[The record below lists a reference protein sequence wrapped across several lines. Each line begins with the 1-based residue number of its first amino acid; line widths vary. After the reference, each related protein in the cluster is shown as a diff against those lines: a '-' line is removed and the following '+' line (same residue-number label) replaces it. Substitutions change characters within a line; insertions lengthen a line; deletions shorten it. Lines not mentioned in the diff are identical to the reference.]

1 MALINISELH
11 PGVRQLTFNR
21 PDKLNALS
29 TPLMAEFDAALDSA
43 AEDPSVRVLVLR
55 GAGGKA
61 FVAGADIAEYQGDK
75 RAEFIAYQMN
85 SRRVFDKLE
94 CLPKPVIGAID
105 GFALG
110 GGLEIALCC
119 DILLVSEVAQLGL
132 PEGRLGLS
140 PGGGGTQRLVRAV
153 GKYAASELML
163 AGWRMS
169 GQRAFELGVAAE
181 VTDDLDTAVLQRAR
195 GCLKIAPLA
204 QAEMKR
210 LMREGL
216 DAPIET
222 AKSYEQEVLFR
233 LYSTADGQEGIDAFL
248 EKRAP
253 EFRGMRMEFDGK
265 TAIVTGGSDGIG
277 RACAERLHQE
287 GASVVIADIDV
298 EQGSALAGMLGDRA
312 IFVETDMR
320 DLAAVQAMAD
330 AAVAQFGG
338 IDVLVNNA
346 ARAISGLVDE
356 IDEDNWSTVID
367 INLSGYWRAMRVSVP
382 EMRKRGGGLL

>member
-1 MALINISELH
+1 MALIEISELH
-11 PGVRQLTFNR
+11 AGVRQLLFNR

-29 TPLMAEFDAALDSA
+29 TLLMEEFDAALDA
-43 AEDPSVRVLVLR
+43 AATDPAVRVVVLR

-75 RAEFIAYQMN
+75 RADFIAYQMN

-94 CLPKPVIGAID
+94 RLPKPVICAID

-110 GGLEIALCC
+110 GGFEIALCC
-119 DILLVSEVAQLGL
+119 DILLVTPDAQLGL

-153 GKYAASELML
+153 GKYAASDLML

-169 GQRAFELGVAAE
+169 GTRAYELGIAAE
-181 VTDDLDTAVLQRAR
+181 ATDELDAAILARAR

-210 LMREGL
+210 LLREGA
-216 DAPIET
+216 DAPIES

-253 EFRGMRMEFDGK
+253 EF
-265 TAIVTGGSDGIG
+265 
-277 RACAERLHQE
+277 
-287 GASVVIADIDV
+287 
-298 EQGSALAGMLGDRA
+298 QGL
-312 IFVETDMR
+312 
-320 DLAAVQAMAD
+320 
-330 AAVAQFGG
+330 
-338 IDVLVNNA
+338 
-346 ARAISGLVDE
+346 
-356 IDEDNWSTVID
+356 
-367 INLSGYWRAMRVSVP
+367 
-382 EMRKRGGGLL
+382 

>member
-1 MALINISELH
+1 MALIEISELH
-11 PGVRQLTFNR
+11 SGVRQLLFNR

-29 TPLMAEFDAALDSA
+29 TPLMAEFDAALDA
-43 AEDPSVRVLVLR
+43 AAADRLVRVVVLR

-94 CLPKPVIGAID
+94 RLPKPTICAID

-119 DILLVSEVAQLGL
+119 DILLCATDAQLGL

-153 GKYAASELML
+153 GKYAASDLML

-169 GQRAFELGVAAE
+169 GTRAYELGIAAE
-181 VTDDLDTAVLQRAR
+181 VTDDLDTAVLTRAR

-210 LMREGL
+210 LLREGA
-216 DAPIET
+216 DAPVES

-233 LYSTADGQEGIDAFL
+233 LYSTDDGQEGIDAFL
-248 EKRAP
+248 EKRSP
-253 EFRGMRMEFDGK
+253 EFKG
-265 TAIVTGGSDGIG
+265 T
-277 RACAERLHQE
+277 
-287 GASVVIADIDV
+287 
-298 EQGSALAGMLGDRA
+298 
-312 IFVETDMR
+312 
-320 DLAAVQAMAD
+320 
-330 AAVAQFGG
+330 
-338 IDVLVNNA
+338 
-346 ARAISGLVDE
+346 
-356 IDEDNWSTVID
+356 
-367 INLSGYWRAMRVSVP
+367 
-382 EMRKRGGGLL
+382 